1 MARAAGVVSAATFLS
16 RILGF
21 FRDALAAAVLG
32 TGPGADA
39 FIVAFRIP
47 NLWRRLVSE
56 GALTVAFIPALLETA
71 ARDGRP
77 AAISM
82 AASALR
88 RFGLFLAGFAGLGV
102 LFAPVLVAALAP
114 GLAHRPE
121 TLDMAARLARIMLP
135 YLPLVGMAAVCMAL
149 LQAEERFAAP
159 SLAPVCLNL
168 AMIGSV
174 LWLAG
179 PMGSPAAAL
188 AAGVLLG
195 GGLQLGLQLAAL
207 RRIGFSL
214 LVGRSES
221 SGLGRIAVRTVP
233 AALGASVLHVN
244 LVTGTFLASFLPE
257 GRVAA
262 LYFADR
268 LVQFPLGLA
277 GAALATAAL
286 PRLSRDAAAGRWADF
301 WANGRFALRLAVFI
315 TFPAA
320 AGLAVLREPIVE
332 LLFSRGAFDAAA
344 VRETAA
350 PLLGFA
356 AGLPA
361 FAGLRVVLAAHFA
374 RGDSRV
380 AFRTGLL
387 GMGLNLFLG
396 LLWLKPF
403 GHSGI
408 AWAISAAAWAQL
420 ALLLGAPLGAAGRLC
435 DRLFW
440 KSACHSLAGSLLM
453 SPAAVFVLRLFPP
466 AGGAVF
472 RTAGLAAA
480 IAAGVSV
487 YGLFSR
493 FTRHP
498 DYPSLLAVVRKE

>member
-21 FRDALAAAVLG
+21 VRDAFIAAVLG

-47 NLWRRLVSE
+47 NLWRRLVAE

-71 ARDGRP
+71 ARDGRR
-77 AAISM
+77 AAFSM

-88 RFGLFLAGFAGLGV
+88 RLGLFLCGFAGLGV
-102 LFAPVLVAALAP
+102 LFAPALVAVLAP
-114 GLAHRPE
+114 GLAQRPE
-121 TLDMAARLARIMLP
+121 AFDAAARLTRIMLP

-159 SLAPVCLNL
+159 ALAPVCLNI
-168 AMIGSV
+168 AMIGAA

-188 AAGVLLG
+188 AAGALLG
-195 GGLQLGLQLAAL
+195 GGLQLALQLGASG
-207 RRIGFSL
+207 RMGFSPL
-214 LVGRSES
+214 AGRGES
-221 SGLGRIAVRTVP
+221 FGLGRIAARTVP
-233 AALGASVLHVN
+233 AAVGASVLHIN
-244 LVTGTFLASFLPE
+244 LVTGTWLASFLPE

-286 PRLSRDAAAGRWADF
+286 PRLSRDAAAGRWEDF
-301 WANGRFALRLAVFI
+301 LANGRFALRLAVFI
-315 TFPAA
+315 TLPAA
-320 AGLAVLREPIVE
+320 AGLAVLREPIVA
-332 LLFSRGAFDAAA
+332 LLFARGAFDASA

-356 AGLPA
+356 GGLPA
-361 FAGLRVVLAAHFA
+361 FAGLRVVLAAGFA
-374 RGDSRV
+374 RGDSRT
-380 AFRTGLL
+380 AFRTGLF
-387 GMGLNLFLG
+387 GMGLHLGLG

-403 GHSGI
+403 GHAGI

-420 ALLLGAPLGAAGRLC
+420 ALLLRLPNAAGGRLS
-435 DRLFW
+435 DRIFW
-440 KSACHSLAGSLLM
+440 KSACHSLAGSLIM
-453 SPAAVFVLRLFPP
+453 SPVAVFVVRLFPP
-466 AGGAVF
+466 TGGAVY
-472 RTAGLAAA
+472 RTAALVAA
-480 IAAGVSV
+480 IAAGVLV

-498 DYPSLLAVVRKE
+498 DFPSLLALVRKE